1 MKESKR
7 EITDI
12 AVVADVDCRPQRPC
26 QYRNPQTQCEVEM
39 GFMCPMVPG
48 CIEPPLTSFVS
59 DGRVS
64 AGLQVTL
71 WLSLF
76 YCVTIRA
83 HT

>member
-12 AVVADVDCRPQRPC
+12 AVVADVDCRTQRPC

-48 CIEPPLTSFVS
+48 CIESPLTSFVS

-71 WLSLF
+71 
-76 YCVTIRA
+76 
-83 HT
+83 